1 MVLPPAEADNPV
13 PPARREALKAIRSPA
28 ERIALQILGCP
39 PEQRRAAIGKTYGV
53 FLALALARGCSE
65 VVAGD
70 FARPTRQTVRD
81 VVTAAKL
88 TSGRV
93 SSAQ

>member
-1 MVLPPAEADNPV
+1 LPPAEADNPV
-13 PPARREALKAIRSPA
+13 PPARRETLKATRRSA

-39 PEQRRAAIGKTYGV
+39 QERRRAAISKTYGV
-53 FLALALARGCSE
+53 FLALALARGCSG

-70 FARPTRQTVRD
+70 FVRPTRQTVRD
-81 VVTAAKL
+81 VVTAARL